1 MKVKLKLMRRNAKL
15 ISKRNKRKL
24 RKLKSKKKQKR
35 LLLKKHPLN
44 KQSKQ
49 FLTRLLK
56 RPLLQKP

>member
-1 MKVKLKLMRRNAKL
+1 MKVKLKLMRRNARL

-44 KQSKQ
+44 
-49 FLTRLLK
+49 
-56 RPLLQKP
+56 